1 MVAAATDEEYD
12 EAFAVFPVS
21 IDPGSD
27 DRYLNDKE
35 RKIRSI
41 ITVYCTSVYLTQLST
56 LIFTGHQLRK
66 NSLQILLTIIVTEI
80 TF

>member
-35 RKIRSI
+35 RKTQSI
-41 ITVYCTSVYLTQLST
+41 ITVYCTVYLTQLST

-66 NSLQILLTIIVTEI
+66 NSLQILLTSIVTKI